1 MRSNA
6 IEQSDGRNTSPQGA
20 ASTSWNPEPTS
31 TTQFRVGEYV
41 FWENCPCNC
50 EELAPFE
57 ITAID
62 GDYAKL
68 DLINK
73 PVPLAEL
80 TLAT

>member
-6 IEQSDGRNTSPQGA
+6 IEQSDRRSTSPQGA
-20 ASTSWNPEPTS
+20 ASTSLSPEP
-31 TTQFRVGEYV
+31 TQFRVSDRV
-41 FWENCPCNC
+41 FWEDCPSSC